1 MADGGLSMLG
11 QALRNQR
18 LAHLAGAA
26 GVVGQLASA
35 YYFLLAPALM
45 VPPPATYVFFGV
57 WSVLVGLALAWWRD
71 HPWRS
76 FLLPII
82 STPAAA
88 FTLGLGERFLGW
100 AP

>member
-1 MADGGLSMLG
+1 MADGGLSMLD
-11 QALRNQR
+11 QVFRNPT

-26 GVVGQLASA
+26 GVIGQLASA

-45 VPPPATYVFFGV
+45 VPPPATYVFFGA

-71 HPWRS
+71 NPWRS
-76 FLLPII
+76 FVLPII
-82 STPAAA
+82 SAPGAALA
-88 FTLGLGERFLGW
+88 LGLGERFLGW